1 MVCLLFAMEK
11 EASELL
17 KNVEILENRC
27 VGYTE
32 IFEVEKDEKKFL
44 VAISGIGKGFAA
56 SAIASIANLY
66 KVDSFINVGVAGSQ
80 NKAKAD
86 IFSAVIGDQY
96 VEHDMDTSAIGDPKG
111 LISGINMV
119 YLPGCKSL
127 MEVAGRVCKGL
138 SIPYVE
144 GTISSGDTFLSE
156 GEKKKS
162 ITEEF
167 GSLCLDM
174 ESAPFAQIASV
185 FHVPFCAIRVI
196 SDAEHPEVEYP
207 LNVKKCSE
215 IASQIAL
222 AMALRLA

>member
-32 IFEVEKDEKKFL
+32 IFEVKKDEKKFL

-66 KVDSFINVGVAGSQ
+66 KVDSF
-80 NKAKAD
+80 KAKAD
-86 IFSAVIGDQY
+86 IFSAVIGNQY

-127 MEVAGRVCKGL
+127 MEVAGQVCKSL

-207 LNVKKCSE
+207 LNVKKCSA

>member
-32 IFEVEKDEKKFL
+32 IFEVEKAEKKFL

-56 SAIASIANLY
+56 SAIASVANLY

-86 IFSAVIGDQY
+86 IFSAVIGNQY

-111 LISGINMV
+111 LISGINTV

-127 MEVAGRVCKGL
+127 MEVAGQVCKSL

-207 LNVKKCSE
+207 LNVKKCSA

>member
-32 IFEVEKDEKKFL
+32 IFEVKKDEKKFL

-86 IFSAVIGDQY
+86 IFSAVIGNQY
-96 VEHDMDTSAIGDPKG
+96 V
-111 LISGINMV
+111 
-119 YLPGCKSL
+119 
-127 MEVAGRVCKGL
+127 
-138 SIPYVE
+138 
-144 GTISSGDTFLSE
+144 
-156 GEKKKS
+156 
-162 ITEEF
+162 
-167 GSLCLDM
+167 
-174 ESAPFAQIASV
+174 
-185 FHVPFCAIRVI
+185 
-196 SDAEHPEVEYP
+196 
-207 LNVKKCSE
+207 
-215 IASQIAL
+215 
-222 AMALRLA
+222 